1 MARSLAQPDHDVWR
15 RSDAA
20 VTFADMGENAL
31 GTILGVWAHPDDETY
46 LCGGLMA
53 RAARAGARV
62 VCITATRGELGSP
75 DEQRWP
81 PGPPLAAVRTREM
94 EAALAVLGVREHH
107 WLDYPDGGCA
117 DVDQDAAID
126 RVAAVMA
133 DVRPDTVLTFGPDGM
148 TGHDDHKA
156 ASAWA
161 TAAFERV
168 AANGARLAYAT
179 NTPDWLARFRA
190 ALDEFNVFMG
200 AEPPCTPVEE
210 LAIHARFDGEL
221 LETKL
226 RAIQAMTSQVEALVT
241 GMGEEFFREG
251 MVEEA
256 FRHPD

>member
-1 MARSLAQPDHDVWR
+1 M
-15 RSDAA
+15 
-20 VTFADMGENAL
+20 FADMAGDNPL

-46 LCGGLMA
+46 LSAGLMA
-53 RAARAGARV
+53 RAVRAGDRV
-62 VCITATRGELGSP
+62 VCITATRGERGSP

-81 PGPPLAAVRTREM
+81 SGAPLAAVRTREM
-94 EAALAVLGVREHH
+94 EAALAVLGVTEHH

-117 DVDQDAAID
+117 EVDQDEAVG

-133 DVRPDTVLTFGPDGM
+133 EVRPDTVLTFGPDGM

-161 TAAFERV
+161 TAAVEMV
-168 AANGARLAYAT
+168 AGNGTALAYAT
-179 NTPDWLARFRA
+179 NTPDWLARFKD

-210 LAIHARFDGEL
+210 LAIHAWLEGEL
-221 LETKL
+221 LEAKL
-226 RAIQAMTSQVEALVT
+226 QALLAMTSQIEPLVN
-241 GMGEEFFREG
+241 GLGETFLREG

-256 FRHPD
+256 FRHP

>member
-1 MARSLAQPDHDVWR
+1 MSGDNP
-15 RSDAA
+15 
-20 VTFADMGENAL
+20 L

-53 RAARAGARV
+53 RAVRAGDRV

-81 PGPPLAAVRTREM
+81 SGAPLAAVRTAEM
-94 EAALAVLGVREHH
+94 ESALAVLGVTEHH

-117 DVDQDAAID
+117 GVDQDEAVR
-126 RVAAVMA
+126 RVRDVMA

-156 ASAWA
+156 ASRWA
-161 TAAFERV
+161 TEAFDAV
-168 AANGARLAYAT
+168 APDGAVLAYAT
-179 NTPDWLARFRA
+179 NTPDWVARYKPR
-190 ALDEFNVFMG
+190 LDEFNVYMG
-200 AEPPCTPVEE
+200 VEPPAHGRDE
-210 LAIHARFDGEL
+210 LVFHMELEGEL

-226 RAIQAMTSQVEALVT
+226 KAIRSMTSQVEPLVA
-241 GMGEEFFREG
+241 GLGEDFFREG

-256 FRHPD
+256 FRPRTP